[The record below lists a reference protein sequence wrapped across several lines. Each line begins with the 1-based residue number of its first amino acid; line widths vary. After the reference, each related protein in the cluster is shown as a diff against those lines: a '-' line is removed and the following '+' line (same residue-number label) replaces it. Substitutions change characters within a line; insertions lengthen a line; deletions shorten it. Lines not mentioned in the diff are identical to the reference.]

1 MFLVWIAHSTRR
13 KGADSQ
19 SEKPY
24 MAAQR
29 FLQNNELEMSYID
42 QVVKFIEQNTAGV
55 QLGTGGEEYQD
66 PFTGMIYVECYGR

>member
-1 MFLVWIAHSTRR
+1 
-13 KGADSQ
+13 
-19 SEKPY
+19 